1 MGSSETD
8 SYGEWVIRKLQ
19 QEAGGHANPLPAEV
33 LAAARVVWPRFPAL
47 VAAEIK
53 SEGSLRE
60 AEALAAEIWEE
71 VLRSV
76 SRAIGRNGN
85 YASSIRDHEAYLLVA
100 FQHRFRRFQKAE
112 HGRRDR
118 FPAPSTI
125 LDLGLVE
132 GALDATWILELER
145 AITVRQITD
154 HMDPWT
160 KKAWQARQFGY
171 SWKEIAA
178 WTGLS
183 EQAAKKKF
191 EYGLEKTR
199 QRVVGLLKIV
209 RPKKSA

>member
-1 MGSSETD
+1 MASSATD

-19 QEAGGHANPLPAEV
+19 QEAGGNANPFPAEV
-33 LAAARVVWPRFPAL
+33 LAAARVVWPRIPVL

-53 SEGSLRE
+53 PEGSLRE

-85 YASSIRDHEAYLLVA
+85 YASSIRDPESYLLVA
-100 FQHRFRRFQKAE
+100 FQHRFRRFRKAE
-112 HGRRDR
+112 HARRDR
-118 FPAPSTI
+118 FPSASTS

-132 GALDATWILELER
+132 GTQDATRILELER
-145 AITVRQITD
+145 AITVRQIID
-154 HMDPWT
+154 RMDPWT

-171 SWKEIAA
+171 SWKEIAGRS
-178 WTGLS
+178 GLS

-191 EYGLEKTR
+191 AYGLEKTR
-199 QRVVGLLKIV
+199 QRIVGLLKTG
-209 RPKKSA
+209 RTKESA

>member
-19 QEAGGHANPLPAEV
+19 QESGGNANPLPAEV
-33 LAAARVVWPRFPAL
+33 LAAARVVWSRIPAL
-47 VAAEIK
+47 VASEIK
-53 SEGSLRE
+53 PQGSMRE

-76 SRAIGRNGN
+76 GRAIGRNGN
-85 YASSIRDHEAYLLVA
+85 YASSIQDPESYLLVA

-112 HGRRDR
+112 DRRHDR
-118 FPAPSTI
+118 FPSASTS

-132 GALDATWILELER
+132 GARDAAWILELER

-154 HMDPWT
+154 RMDPWT
-160 KKAWQARQFGY
+160 KKALRARQFGY

-178 WTGLS
+178 RSGLS

-199 QRVVGLLKIV
+199 QRIVGLLKTGKAKE
-209 RPKKSA
+209 PA